1 MSEFLSE
8 KELQRLDPAETC
20 AFESP
25 VPTQPI
31 SNGEFFPGHQSKEQK
46 QVQER
51 QKVVSA
57 PPPPPKNEKATKQDR
72 PAAH

>member
-31 SNGEFFPGHQSKEQK
+31 SNGEFSRDIKARSRSKYRTLSGNMET
-46 QVQER
+46 R
-51 QKVVSA
+51 
-57 PPPPPKNEKATKQDR
+57 
-72 PAAH
+72 